1 MIPCFGMFTGLR
13 NLVKRLSVF
22 GWTAIWWQPLT
33 PLSLRLSLRRL
44 FYGSSHPLRIFFRL
58 LQPFPWHF
66 ELPRNQLVP
75 LELKRNPK
83 ILVECQDGIF
93 QLRCIPLFQMR
104 DTPLRSVYRIY
115 EYMCTGRHAQVQYET
130 EYFFFHSDTAK
141 WSLETLPDPEDED
154 EQRYTF
160 VACIVEALVAA
171 FNWRL
176 SMGLQRDRSRL
187 SFDQIEHNPP
197 PKLVAPRWATT
208 VPPLREPLNI
218 DDTVDRCMTPFVAR
232 NIYGA
237 NNAHMYSI

>member
-1 MIPCFGMFTGLR
+1 MFTGLR
-13 NLVKRLSVF
+13 NLVNRLSVF
-22 GWTAIWWQPLT
+22 GWAAIWWQPLT

-66 ELPRNQLVP
+66 ELPRNQLMP

-83 ILVECQDGIF
+83 VLLERQDGIF

-141 WSLETLPDPEDED
+141 WSLEKLPDPEDED

-197 PKLVAPRWATT
+197 PKLVAPRWAAT

-218 DDTVDRCMTPFVAR
+218 DDTVDRCITPFVAR